1 MTVLKV
7 KAKESEAQARNFKTN
22 IEEMAKEREN
32 LDFGCPEIGKIFE
45 ISIVTFPL
53 GQEFYL

>member
-1 MTVLKV
+1 MTVLKG
-7 KAKESEAQARNFKTN
+7 KAKESEAQER
-22 IEEMAKEREN
+22 AKEREN
-32 LDFGCPEIGKIFE
+32 LDFGRPEIVKIFE